1 MNKERVQGGQCMTWD
16 RLEDYYE
23 LISTKT
29 KEEVKKEYE
38 LLANQVGMNKKSAI
52 LRICQTYD
60 LIFDQ
65 NIIKGCRDI
74 SDYMRKIH
82 SLKQYD
88 EKKFKDSIIYLDD
101 NKKDGHPKHCHKFV
115 LEEGLGSVVSTYAI
129 DMEDSNSSSDL
140 KLDLLSALK
149 NDQKLLLKKMS
160 KAIDEDNIGT
170 YKNLVT
176 ALREVTFLIQ
186 NEEWCQQWSR
196 YSSEDKEYVAVW
208 EQKGSEIK
216 NHRKFEIKNEERITK
231 CEKAYVEVDRDSV
244 CIYFKGEKI
253 LIKVNNADVMT
264 NKVKEILNY
273 NKEVPIYMDIR
284 GFGIVVYDAL
294 RIDDYNVIDASNSII
309 KIN

>member
-1 MNKERVQGGQCMTWD
+1 MSKVYNGNLSWEVPD
-16 RLEDYYE
+16 ESNDE
-23 LISTKT
+23 LP
-29 KEEVKKEYE
+29 
-38 LLANQVGMNKKSAI
+38 
-52 LRICQTYD
+52 
-60 LIFDQ
+60 
-65 NIIKGCRDI
+65 
-74 SDYMRKIH
+74 IH
-82 SLKQYD
+82 T
-88 EKKFKDSIIYLDD
+88 
-101 NKKDGHPKHCHKFV
+101 HKFQ
-115 LEEGLGSVVSTYAI
+115 
-129 DMEDSNSSSDL
+129 
-140 KLDLLSALK
+140 LDLLSALK
-149 NDQKLLLKKMS
+149 NEQQLLLSKMKK
-160 KAIDEDNIGT
+160 ALDDDNIGT
-170 YKNLVT
+170 YKNLVL
-176 ALREVTFLIQ
+176 ALKEIAGLVQRED
-186 NEEWCQQWSR
+186 WSQQWSK

-284 GFGIVVYDAL
+284 GFGIVVYNAL